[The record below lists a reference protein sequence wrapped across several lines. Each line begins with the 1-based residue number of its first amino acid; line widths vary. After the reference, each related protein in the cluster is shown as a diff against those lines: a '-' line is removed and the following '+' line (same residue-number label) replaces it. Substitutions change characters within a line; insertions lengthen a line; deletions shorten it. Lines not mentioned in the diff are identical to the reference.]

1 MHVHVSTVYMH
12 ISTQDRHIPTHT
24 HAHLSAKMYANTHM
38 LAAQT
43 HHMHMVCADTSHHT
57 SITDT
62 SPHTSKHA
70 QAQGGSTHTQLGNAG
85 PHSWLSFSHGG
96 QGHARKS
103 LERGTGSRG
112 HGGQAG
118 AAAGGEDPP
127 GLEASS
133 HSPCALQISLTP
145 AGEASRGGGAGGCPL
160 APAPPLQACLT
171 APPAALWSK
180 GLRAWPPGWCQ
191 AHSSWDERA
200 RPPQGLG
207 RLQARAVKHR
217 AQNHPAKLNRGAAPT
232 KLPLFV

>member
-1 MHVHVSTVYMH
+1 
-12 ISTQDRHIPTHT
+12 
-24 HAHLSAKMYANTHM
+24 MY
-38 LAAQT
+38 QQSI
-43 HHMHMVCADTSHHT
+43 CTSLHR
-57 SITDT
+57 IAT
-62 SPHTSKHA
+62 SPHTHTLTSLQRCMPTHA
-70 QAQGGSTHTQLGNAG
+70 SCSDASYAHGVRRHKSPYIHNRHLSAHEQACPGSTHTQLGNAG

-112 HGGQAG
+112 HGGQAR

-207 RLQARAVKHR
+207 RLQAQAVKHR